1 MRRLLLATA
10 LLFVLAGCSSDD
22 GPTAS
27 SSSTTPYFQRLT
39 YSNEVETAPR
49 LSPDGTKVAYERG
62 GGIRV
67 MELATHTSTVIV
79 PQGYH
84 PSWTRDGAA
93 LVFVRRDVAVAGLLH
108 RLMKITLATGRL
120 DTLSADSIDAYE
132 PAVSPVDDRIV
143 LRVLSRNSL
152 TQSLRILGGAG
163 QEIAVI
169 TKPGTWSD
177 MTPSW
182 TNDGEGVVFVRL
194 EASGVQRLMYVPAM
208 SGNQPY
214 AATAAG
220 DKVADPIVDS
230 QGRVYFSKGGSIVTS
245 EIATAPRTV
254 IEGPGFALS
263 PTLSNDRTKLVFTT
277 DRVGNREL
285 WMLVDPNGINP
296 IRTYNY

>member
-1 MRRLLLATA
+1 MRRFLLAAA

-49 LSPDGTKVAYERG
+49 LSPDGTRVAYERG

-84 PSWTRDGAA
+84 PSWTRDGGA

-152 TQSLRILGGAG
+152 TQSLRILDGAG
-163 QEIAVI
+163 EQISQI
-169 TKPGTWSD
+169 TRPGTWSD

-182 TNDGEGVVFVRL
+182 TVDGGGVLFVRL
-194 EASGVQRLMYVPAM
+194 EASGAQRLMLVSAT
-208 SGNQPY
+208 SGNPPY
-214 AATAAG
+214 VVNAAG
-220 DKVADPIVDS
+220 DKVADPIIDAHGS
-230 QGRVYFSKGGSIVTS
+230 VYFSSNGVIVASQITN
-245 EIATAPRTV
+245 TPRTIV
-254 IEGPGFALS
+254 DGPGFALS
-263 PTLSNDRTKLVFTT
+263 PTMSQDRTKLVFTT
-277 DRVGNREL
+277 DRAGNREL
-285 WMLVDPNGINP
+285 WMLVDPAGLNP
-296 IRTYNY
+296 IRTYEY

>member
-1 MRRLLLATA
+1 MRRLLLAPA
-10 LLFVLAGCSSDD
+10 LLLLAGCSSDD

-27 SSSTTPYFQRLT
+27 SSRTTPYFQRLT
-39 YSNEVETAPR
+39 NSMEVESSPR
-49 LSPDGTKVAYERG
+49 ISPDGARIAYERA
-62 GGIRV
+62 GGILV
-67 MELATHTSTVIV
+67 MDIEARTGFLVA
-79 PQGYH
+79 PQGYR

-93 LVFVRRDVAVAGLLH
+93 LVFVRRDTDVGGLIH
-108 RLMKITLATGRL
+108 RLIKVTLASGAL

-163 QEIAVI
+163 QEVAVI

-208 SGNQPY
+208 SGNQPS
-214 AATAAG
+214 AANAAG